1 VPERA
6 LSVVAGGSRAFLPI
20 EGLFDL
26 EQELARLARERQE
39 AASLLERSEQL
50 LARAGFVE
58 RAPDEVVQRER
69 DKRDELRERQRL
81 LDERLATLRDLR
93 ANPPAG

>member
-1 VPERA
+1 LPERA
-6 LSVVAGGSRAFLPI
+6 LSVVAGGNRAFLPI

-39 AASLLERSEQL
+39 TVGLLERCEQL
-50 LARAGFVE
+50 LARPGFVE
-58 RAPDEVVQRER
+58 RAPSEVVQRER
-69 DKRDELRERQRL
+69 DKADELRERQRL
-81 LDERLATLRDLR
+81 LDERLATLRELG